1 MLNMI
6 LQSWQIV
13 PCSTDRHRADSAA
26 DRVDRSRFANFAE
39 NRLIA
44 MPSLFID
51 AERLRDLNSGLGQVC
66 LHLGHEL
73 VRQRPA
79 DWQLTFLVP
88 KGQSGIFGDTVSYVE
103 AWWLR
108 KVWIAGQFDVWH
120 CLHQDSAYLPHA
132 GQGKLML
139 TIYDLNFLERSDY
152 SAARK
157 ARRLATLQRKIDRAS
172 LLTAGSKYTGQVVRE
187 HLRVPDAL
195 PFPVVHTGVAVDPS
209 RTPSDLPA
217 DSPIRAFTDSP
228 FFFFVGVVHPKKNVH
243 TLLPLLEAFPD
254 YRLVLAGPDGHPYAQ
269 HIREQAQKL
278 GVADRLLM
286 PGAIDEGTKL
296 WLYDH
301 CEAFLFPSLS
311 EGFGLPVAEAM
322 TFGKPVFI
330 SSLTSL
336 PDVGGKEAYYFED
349 FEPETMARTL
359 HDGLHDFGQN
369 TLRQERLRKRAAQFT
384 WPSVAGEYWKLYK
397 SLIG

>member
-1 MLNMI
+1 
-6 LQSWQIV
+6 
-13 PCSTDRHRADSAA
+13 
-26 DRVDRSRFANFAE
+26 
-39 NRLIA
+39 
-44 MPSLFID
+44 MPALFID

-73 VRQRPA
+73 VRQQPPG
-79 DWQLTFLVP
+79 WKLTFLVP
-88 KGQSGIFGDTVSYVE
+88 KGQTGVFGDSRSGRYAGAGPVEYVE

-108 KVWIAGQFDVWH
+108 KLWISGQFDVWH
-120 CLHQDSAYLPHA
+120 CLHQDSSYLPRA

-139 TIYDLNFLERSDY
+139 TIYDLNFLERANY
-152 SAARK
+152 STAKKNRK
-157 ARRLATLQRKIDRAS
+157 LAKLQRKIDRAS
-172 LLTAGSKYTGQVVRE
+172 LLTAGSGYTVQVVRE
-187 HLRVPDAL
+187 HLRVRESL
-195 PFPVVHTGVAVDPS
+195 PFPVVHTGVAVDPAK
-209 RTPSDLPA
+209 TPAELPA
-217 DSPIRAFTDSP
+217 GSPIHSSPAGRSAASPPVRFRFTESP
-228 FFFFVGVVHPKKNVH
+228 FLLFVGVIHPKKNVH

-286 PGAIDEGTKL
+286 PGAVDELTKL
-296 WLYDH
+296 WLYAH

-330 SSLTSL
+330 SNLTSL
-336 PDVGGKEAYYFED
+336 PEVGGKEAYYFEN
-349 FEPETMARTL
+349 FEPESMAKVL

-369 TLRQERLRKRAAQFT
+369 PLRQERMKKRAGGFS
-384 WPSVAGEYWKLYK
+384 WPDVAGDYWKLYRELAGAVV
-397 SLIG
+397 SR